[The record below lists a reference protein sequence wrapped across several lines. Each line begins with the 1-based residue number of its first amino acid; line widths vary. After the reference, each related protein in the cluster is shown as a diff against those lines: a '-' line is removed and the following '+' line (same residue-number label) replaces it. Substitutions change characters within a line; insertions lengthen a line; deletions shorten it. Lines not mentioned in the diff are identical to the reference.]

1 MENENIELITRDPK
15 KAIIKLSIP
24 IFITLIISFVYNLID
39 TVWVAGLGP
48 NALSAIAFVTPI
60 YMLLISI
67 GSGIGA
73 GASSLIS
80 ISIGAED
87 HKRANRIGLHALL
100 LGGILSIIPALLV
113 LFYLKPILIFVGA
126 GDVLSYAM
134 DYAYIM
140 FLFLFAIIFSNMGSY
155 LFRAE
160 GNAKRATHAVFLS
173 AHAVF
178 LSAILNII
186 LDPIFIYTLNLG
198 MKGAALST
206 VVSVLISCII
216 MAYWIWIKKDNYLE
230 LTYKHF
236 KLDLNIIKEIMG
248 LAIPSTLEIT
258 VISALTLLINLMIT
272 RASDSV
278 SVGVFTVSMQAI
290 QFTVIPLNAIATTLL
305 TVAGVAYGANN
316 FKNLK
321 TAHSFCI
328 RIGFILA
335 VVAAILMIVFSS
347 PIATI
352 FSYSNKSV
360 GLTPQIA
367 STISIL
373 SLYVIALPHG
383 LMSNSLF
390 QAIGKGLYSL
400 ILTIIRALLLQ
411 LVFAYLFCFTFGWG
425 LNGIYAGMI
434 FGAFIGSLIGYIW
447 AKIFII
453 NKLEKRHLK
462 SVHEIIKHE

>member
-1 MENENIELITRDPK
+1 MENENIELITREPK

-48 NALSAIAFVTPI
+48 SALSAIAFVTPI

-173 AHAVF
+173 A
-178 LSAILNII
+178 ILNII

-216 MAYWIWIKKDNYLE
+216 MAYWLWIKKDNYLE
-230 LTYKHF
+230 LTYKNL
-236 KLDLNIIKEIMG
+236 KLDFNIIKEI
-248 LAIPSTLEIT
+248 
-258 VISALTLLINLMIT
+258 
-272 RASDSV
+272 
-278 SVGVFTVSMQAI
+278 
-290 QFTVIPLNAIATTLL
+290 
-305 TVAGVAYGANN
+305 
-316 FKNLK
+316 
-321 TAHSFCI
+321 
-328 RIGFILA
+328 
-335 VVAAILMIVFSS
+335 
-347 PIATI
+347 
-352 FSYSNKSV
+352 
-360 GLTPQIA
+360 
-367 STISIL
+367 
-373 SLYVIALPHG
+373 IALSIP
-383 LMSNSLF
+383 
-390 QAIGKGLYSL
+390 A
-400 ILTIIRALLLQ
+400 T
-411 LVFAYLFCFTFGWG
+411 
-425 LNGIYAGMI
+425 
-434 FGAFIGSLIGYIW
+434 
-447 AKIFII
+447 
-453 NKLEKRHLK
+453 
-462 SVHEIIKHE
+462 

>member
-1 MENENIELITRDPK
+1 MSEEKKMENENIELITGDPK

-24 IFITLIISFVYNLID
+24 IFITLIISFIYHLID

-60 YMLLISI
+60 YMFLISI

-87 HKRANRIGLHALL
+87 HKRANSIGLHALL
-100 LGGILSIIPALLV
+100 LGGLLSIIPALLV

-140 FLFLFAIIFSNMGSY
+140 FLFIFAIIFSNMGSY

-173 AHAVF
+173 AF
-178 LSAILNII
+178 LNII
-186 LDPIFIYTLNLG
+186 LDPIFIYILNLG

-236 KLDLNIIKEIMG
+236 KLDLNIIKEIIG
-248 LAIPSTLEIT
+248 LAIPSTLQIT
-258 VISALTLLINLMIT
+258 VISALNLLINLMIT
-272 RASDSV
+272 HSSNSV

-290 QFTVIPLNAIATTLL
+290 QFTVIPLNAIATALL

-321 TAHSFCI
+321 TTYSFCI
-328 RIGFILA
+328 RIGFVLA
-335 VVAAILMIVFSS
+335 VVAASLMIVFSS

-352 FSYSNKSV
+352 FSYSNKSA
-360 GLTPQIA
+360 GLTPLIA

-373 SLYVIALPHG
+373 SLYVISIPHG
-383 LMSNSLF
+383 LMSTSLF

-400 ILTIIRALLLQ
+400 ILTIVSALLLQ
-411 LVFAYLFCFTFGWG
+411 LVLAYLFCFTFGWG

-434 FGAFIGSLIGYIW
+434 FGTFIGSLIGYIW

-453 NKLEKRHLK
+453 NKLEKRHIK

>member
-1 MENENIELITRDPK
+1 MENENIELIRNNPK
-15 KAIIKLSIP
+15 KAVLKLSFP
-24 IFITLIISFVYNLID
+24 IFIMLIISMVYNLID
-39 TVWVAGLGP
+39 TVWVSGLGP
-48 NALSAIAFVTPI
+48 NALSAMAFVSPI
-60 YMLLISI
+60 YMLLVS
-67 GSGIGA
+67 IGA
-73 GASSLIS
+73 GIGTAASSLIS
-80 ISIGAED
+80 ISIGAND
-87 HKRANRIGLHALL
+87 HKHANNVGLHAIL
-100 LGGILSIIPALLV
+100 LGGILSIIPAILI
-113 LFYLKPILIFVGA
+113 LFFMKPILIFIGA
-126 GDVLSYAM
+126 GKVLNYAM
-134 DYAYIM
+134 DYSY
-140 FLFLFAIIFSNMGSY
+140 IIFVFIFVFIYSSIGSSF
-155 LFRAE
+155 FRAE
-160 GNAKRATHAVFLS
+160 GNVKRATRAVFLS
-173 AHAVF
+173 
-178 LSAILNII
+178 SILNII

-290 QFTVIPLNAIATTLL
+290 QFTVIPLNAIATALL

>member
-173 AHAVF
+173 A
-178 LSAILNII
+178 ILNII

-198 MKGAALST
+198 MKGAALSS
-206 VVSVLISCII
+206 VISVLISCII
-216 MAYWIWIKKDNYLE
+216 MAYWIWVKKDNYLE
-230 LTYKHF
+230 LTYKDF
-236 KLDLNIIKEIMG
+236 KLNLNIIKEIIG
-248 LAIPSTLEIT
+248 LAIPATLETT
-258 VISALTLLINLMIT
+258 VVSVLTLLTNLMIKQ
-272 RASDSV
+272 ASNSV
-278 SVGVFTVSMQAI
+278 SVGVYTASMQVV
-290 QFTVIPLNAIATTLL
+290 QFTIIPLTAISVTLL

>member
-1 MENENIELITRDPK
+1 
-15 KAIIKLSIP
+15 
-24 IFITLIISFVYNLID
+24 
-39 TVWVAGLGP
+39 
-48 NALSAIAFVTPI
+48 
-60 YMLLISI
+60 
-67 GSGIGA
+67 
-73 GASSLIS
+73 
-80 ISIGAED
+80 
-87 HKRANRIGLHALL
+87 
-100 LGGILSIIPALLV
+100 
-113 LFYLKPILIFVGA
+113 
-126 GDVLSYAM
+126 
-134 DYAYIM
+134 
-140 FLFLFAIIFSNMGSY
+140 
-155 LFRAE
+155 
-160 GNAKRATHAVFLS
+160 
-173 AHAVF
+173 
-178 LSAILNII
+178 
-186 LDPIFIYTLNLG
+186 

-290 QFTVIPLNAIATTLL
+290 QFTVIPLNAIATALL

-434 FGAFIGSLIGYIW
+434 FGTFIGSLIGYIW

-453 NKLEKRHLK
+453 NKL
-462 SVHEIIKHE
+462 

>member
-1 MENENIELITRDPK
+1 MSEEKKMENENIELITGDPK

-87 HKRANRIGLHALL
+87 HRRANKIGLHALL
-100 LGGILSIIPALLV
+100 LGGVLSIIPALLV

-140 FLFLFAIIFSNMGSY
+140 FLFIFAIIFSNMGSY

-173 AHAVF
+173 AF
-178 LSAILNII
+178 LNII
-186 LDPIFIYTLNLG
+186 LDPIFIYILNLG

-236 KLDLNIIKEIMG
+236 KLDLNIIKEIIG
-248 LAIPSTLEIT
+248 LAIPSTLQIT
-258 VISALTLLINLMIT
+258 VISALNLLINLMIT
-272 RASDSV
+272 QASNSV

-290 QFTVIPLNAIATTLL
+290 QFTVIPLNAIATALL
-305 TVAGVAYGANN
+305 TVAGISYGAKN
-316 FKNLK
+316 FKNLRI
-321 TAHSFCI
+321 AHSYSI
-328 RIGFILA
+328 RIGFLLA
-335 VVAAILMIVFSS
+335 IGTAILMLIFA
-347 PIATI
+347 PHIATI

-360 GLTPQIA
+360 GLTPKITSA
-367 STISIL
+367 LYIL
-373 SLYVIALPHG
+373 SLYVIVMPHG
-383 LMSNSLF
+383 IMSTTLF
-390 QAIGKGLYSL
+390 RAIGKGLYSL
-400 ILTIIRALLLQ
+400 ILTILTSLLLQ
-411 LVFAYLFCFTFGWG
+411 LVCILILCFILGWG
-425 LNGIYAGMI
+425 LNGIYAGLI
-434 FGAFIGSLIGYIW
+434 FGSSLGSLVGYVW

-453 NKLEKRHLK
+453 NKLEKKDLK
-462 SVHEIIKHE
+462 EYIHEKKNS

>member
-1 MENENIELITRDPK
+1 
-15 KAIIKLSIP
+15 
-24 IFITLIISFVYNLID
+24 
-39 TVWVAGLGP
+39 
-48 NALSAIAFVTPI
+48 
-60 YMLLISI
+60 
-67 GSGIGA
+67 
-73 GASSLIS
+73 
-80 ISIGAED
+80 
-87 HKRANRIGLHALL
+87 
-100 LGGILSIIPALLV
+100 
-113 LFYLKPILIFVGA
+113 
-126 GDVLSYAM
+126 
-134 DYAYIM
+134 
-140 FLFLFAIIFSNMGSY
+140 MGSY

-173 AHAVF
+173 AF
-178 LSAILNII
+178 LNII

-236 KLDLNIIKEIMG
+236 KLDLNIIKDIMG

-272 RASDSV
+272 QASNSV
-278 SVGVFTVSMQAI
+278 SVGVFTVSMQVV
-290 QFTVIPLNAIATTLL
+290 QFTVMPLNAIATALL
-305 TVAGVAYGANN
+305 TVAGVAYGAGN

-321 TAHSFCI
+321 TVHSFCI
-328 RIGFILA
+328 RIGFVLA

-383 LMSNSLF
+383 LMSGALF

-400 ILTIIRALLLQ
+400 IITIIRALLLQ
-411 LVFAYLFCFTFGWG
+411 LVFAYLFCFTFEWG

-447 AKIFII
+447 AKVFII